1 MMMRN
6 SAYSPAA
13 GAVRPLSA
21 ALLMRQHFGHS
32 KADLVEPD
40 PNSRANG
47 AEGAARWA
55 RKLAAIRP
63 FRAKPQGSGR
73 NHCGRG
79 FWPVNCTREIRR
91 PGGLPGGVA
100 AQLRHAGKLL
110 AAAPGRNA
118 GRTDRMNLQPG
129 CLPPR
134 R

>member
-1 MMMRN
+1 
-6 SAYSPAA
+6 
-13 GAVRPLSA
+13 
-21 ALLMRQHFGHS
+21 MRQHFGHS

-55 RKLAAIRP
+55 RRLAAIRP
-63 FRAKPQGSGR
+63 FRAMPQGSGR

-100 AQLRHAGKLL
+100 AQPCHAGKFL

-129 CLPPR
+129 CLLPR

>member
-1 MMMRN
+1 
-6 SAYSPAA
+6 
-13 GAVRPLSA
+13 
-21 ALLMRQHFGHS
+21 MRQHFGHS

-40 PNSRANG
+40 PNTRANG
-47 AEGAARWA
+47 PEDAVHWA

-63 FRAKPQGSGR
+63 FRAMPQGSGR

-79 FWPVNCTREIRR
+79 YWPVNCTREIRR

-100 AQLRHAGKLL
+100 AQPRHAGKLI